1 MFGPTNLYNFLV
13 RSLMLDLVIVEN
25 KINFTFYNSAKLR
38 SVVLNIAAAKFVVKD
53 LLYKVM
59 TSVVFVAIYKQNTHL

>member
-1 MFGPTNLYNFLV
+1 
-13 RSLMLDLVIVEN
+13 MLDLVIVEN

-38 SVVLNIAAAKFVVKD
+38 SIVLNIAAAKFVVKD